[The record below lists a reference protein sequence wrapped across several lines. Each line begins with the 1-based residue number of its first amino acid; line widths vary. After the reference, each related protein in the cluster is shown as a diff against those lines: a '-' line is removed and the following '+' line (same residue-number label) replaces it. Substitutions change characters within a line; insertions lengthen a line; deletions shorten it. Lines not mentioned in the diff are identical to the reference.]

1 MCYSAN
7 GQCDVSLC
15 MTVIGEAGHCDVSNS
30 QVSKHVSVREMLLT
44 VKSVNVKSVDGT
56 SCYHRKVRSDCVS
69 NDRQSQ
75 GSYEQCQ
82 VKVDVS
88 SRDVSS

>member
-1 MCYSAN
+1 MCYSGN

-30 QVSKHVSVREMLLT
+30 QVSKHVSVRKMLLT

-56 SCYHRKVRSDCVS
+56 SCYHRKVR
-69 NDRQSQ
+69 NGRQSQ

-82 VKVDVS
+82 EKVDVS
-88 SRDVSS
+88 SRDVSSYL